1 MNITKKLAI
10 SLLSAGAMIVA
21 LNCHAQEQK
30 IQRSELPPA
39 VEAKVAAESAGATI
53 KGFSREKEK
62 GQVFYEMELEVNGH
76 GKDVLMDASGAIV
89 EVEEEVS
96 VDALPPA
103 VKDALNAKVKNG
115 KITKV
120 ESLTKH
126 DKLVAYEADV
136 VIDGKRSEIQV
147 GPDGK
152 PLAHE
157 E

>member
-1 MNITKKLAI
+1 MGGTRKYLM
-10 SLLSAGAMIVA
+10 SLGGMLLVA
-21 LNCHAQEQK
+21 LACSAQEQK

-62 GQVFYEMELEVNGH
+62 GQTIYEMELVVNGH
-76 GKDVLMDASGAIV
+76 GKDISMDATGTIL
-89 EVEEEVS
+89 EIEEEVAI
-96 VDALPPA
+96 DALPTA
-103 VKDALNAKVKNG
+103 VKDALNAKAKNG
-115 KITKV
+115 KIVKV
-120 ESLTKH
+120 ESLTKR